1 MKRILIVGGGGM
13 VGQKLAHQLAAHG
26 LPDSREIH
34 VTLVDFAFPEDGA
47 TADERIRGDFAA
59 PDLASSLAS
68 SRPDVIYLLAAIVSG
83 DAEQNYDKGWSVN
96 LQTHWQ
102 FLEALRNQ
110 HQASAGSY
118 RPRVVFTSS
127 IAVFGPPFPESI
139 GDEFLCAPQTSYG
152 AQKACAELML
162 ADASRKEF
170 VDGICVRLP
179 TICVRPGRP
188 NLAVSGFFSGI
199 IREPLCGVEALLPVP
214 DSVCHWHASPRSAAG
229 FLLHAAALDTS
240 LLEGRRTLNMPG
252 VSCTVGEQIEALRRA
267 AGNDTVR
274 RIRRVEDPDV
284 LKIVAGWPR
293 NFDPVRARS
302 LGFTAEENFD
312 QIVQVYLEDDL
323 ENDLR
328 MRGTGTLA
336 EQG

>member
-13 VGQKLAHQLAAHG
+13 VGQKLTHQLAAQG

-34 VTLVDFAFPEDGA
+34 VTLVDFAFPENGA
-47 TADERIRGDFAA
+47 TANKRIRGDFAE

-102 FLEALRNQ
+102 FLESLRNQ

-118 RPRVVFTSS
+118 RPRVIFTSS

-170 VDGICVRLP
+170 VDGISVRLP

-274 RIRRVEDPDV
+274 RIRRVDDPDV

-302 LGFTAEENFD
+302 LGFRAEENFD

-328 MRGTGTLA
+328 MRETGTLA
-336 EQG
+336 EQS